1 MTLFHFNATF
11 DGIERINA
19 AQTPDELIAELS
31 KIAEQFGFEATAIAA
46 FPHPDIP
53 FDQRVLA
60 HRWPN
65 GWFDHYMANNYV
77 EDDPVSRHST
87 TSLRPFEWSEAPYDK
102 KSKAAKVMNE
112 AAEFG
117 FATGFCVPT
126 VTPFGPIN
134 VTFGGRRSELSRED
148 RGMLHLVA
156 IYAQHRATELIAGKL
171 KGVAEVLRL
180 SPREKEV
187 LQRCAEGKTSDAI
200 AEALGIST
208 QTVLSHVSGACR
220 KLGTR
225 SRTAAVAKAMHAGL
239 IKLSP

>member
-1 MTLFHFNATF
+1 
-11 DGIERINA
+11 
-19 AQTPDELIAELS
+19 
-31 KIAEQFGFEATAIAA
+31 
-46 FPHPDIP
+46 
-53 FDQRVLA
+53 
-60 HRWPN
+60 
-65 GWFDHYMANNYV
+65 
-77 EDDPVSRHST
+77 
-87 TSLRPFEWSEAPYDK
+87 
-102 KSKAAKVMNE
+102 
-112 AAEFG
+112 
-117 FATGFCVPT
+117 
-126 VTPFGPIN
+126 
-134 VTFGGRRSELSRED
+134 
-148 RGMLHLVA
+148 MLHLVA